1 MNILYTTMLALLLGL
16 SGCATKQENIGNG
29 NINDTSISTQSRM
42 AQYVNS
48 IRQQGATCAPPA
60 APLRLNS
67 ALESAAA
74 AHAKDM
80 ALNNTLSH
88 TGSGTA
94 SDPAKS
100 ALGVGSTHVDRIL
113 YFGFPNKPGSL
124 LGENIS
130 YSKFRISGSK
140 DYFVNFK
147 KVISNIMHDRT
158 HCEIM
163 MNPRFTDIG
172 MAMYKSDDRY
182 YFAMTLGENK

>member
-1 MNILYTTMLALLLGL
+1 MKTVYFVILALLLAVN
-16 SGCATKQENIGNG
+16 GCATKQDGIANSNT
-29 NINDTSISTQSRM
+29 NNTSMSTESRM

-48 IRQQGATCAPPA
+48 IRQNGATCAPPA

-67 ALESAAA
+67 ALEAAAA

-94 SDPAKS
+94 TDPAKS

-113 YFGFPNKPGSL
+113 YFGFPNKPGRL
-124 LGENIS
+124 LGENIT
-130 YSKFRISGSK
+130 YSKFRTTGTK
-140 DYFVNFK
+140 DYFANFK
-147 KVISNIMHDRT
+147 NAISTIVKDRT

-182 YFAMTLGENK
+182 YFAMTLGEIK

>member
-1 MNILYTTMLALLLGL
+1 MSILHTAILILLLGL
-16 SGCATKQENIGNG
+16 SGCATKQENISNG
-29 NINDTSISTQSRM
+29 DINNTSMSIQSRM

-80 ALNNTLSH
+80 ALNNSFSH

-100 ALGVGSTHVDRIL
+100 ALGVGSTHVERIL
-113 YFGFPNKPGSL
+113 YFGFPHKPERL
-124 LGENIS
+124 VGENLA
-130 YSKFRISGSK
+130 YSKFRTTGTK
-140 DYFVNFK
+140 DYYTNFK
-147 KVISNIMHDRT
+147 HAISNLINDRA
-158 HCEIM
+158 HCEII